1 MTFKNLLLISSCL
14 VANPAASDVI
24 KVSIVFGDAS
34 FAFPIS
40 GDVRLFR
47 NGQELTSVAR
57 TKLEDESFEFDLNT
71 CEDGMVFKV
80 TMGSGFFVVEE
91 EFYPCQAPEVQILAS
106 MSTFQTASAPT
117 DVFTVDYSSVT
128 YGSWIHDAV
137 VVDPNTLA
145 AMGSVAIENQA
156 GLIAAMSQNNFGEA
170 AFFAN
175 ENAALARRAQLSSA
189 AIGYAAL
196 SYDTGFRAMGIDP
209 GGSTTPL
216 IALDPSQGSIPVP
229 TAEGLNFLRQYNT
242 QIVEAPNAN
251 VWGFTTALS
260 LRETGQAFEGS
271 LLPPDSNGLSI
282 DLQRGIFVRP

>member
-1 MTFKNLLLISSCL
+1 MPWLLIQILLLLWDRSQS
-14 VANPAASDVI
+14 
-24 KVSIVFGDAS
+24 K
-34 FAFPIS
+34 
-40 GDVRLFR
+40 
-47 NGQELTSVAR
+47 
-57 TKLEDESFEFDLNT
+57 
-71 CEDGMVFKV
+71 
-80 TMGSGFFVVEE
+80 
-91 EFYPCQAPEVQILAS
+91 
-106 MSTFQTASAPT
+106 
-117 DVFTVDYSSVT
+117 
-128 YGSWIHDAV
+128 
-137 VVDPNTLA
+137 
-145 AMGSVAIENQA
+145 NQA

-271 LLPPDSNGLSI
+271 LLLPDSNGLSI
-282 DLQRGIFVRP
+282 DLQQGIFVRPLTSPLVPSNGWSSKAVCSGWAS